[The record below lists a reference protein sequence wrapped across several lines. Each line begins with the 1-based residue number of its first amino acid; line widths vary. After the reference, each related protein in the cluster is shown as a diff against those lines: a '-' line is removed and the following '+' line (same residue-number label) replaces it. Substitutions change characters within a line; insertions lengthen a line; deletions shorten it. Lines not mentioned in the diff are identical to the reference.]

1 MQRPQQR
8 PAAASVYCSYWLSPR
23 FALSRHTDLFSH
35 PLATLLPALYH
46 LWRVRNSLRVSRLFC
61 IFSPV
66 HFLTLPYTNAGSL
79 HPQSAL
85 VACENTHFSP
95 LPCPALPLTAA
106 HGPYTPFHS
115 HLNSIVHAFNSTSPM
130 NPLGKAARLRTTA
143 VLTLL
148 APLLFSPNYS
158 TLIVSF
164 NPHLLFPFFL

>member
-8 PAAASVYCSYWLSPR
+8 PAAASVYCSYWLSLR

-35 PLATLLPALYH
+35 TLPSLLPALYH
-46 LWRVRNSLRVSRLFC
+46 LWRVRNSLRVSCLFC
-61 IFSPV
+61 IFSPA

-79 HPQSAL
+79 HLQTAL

-95 LPCPALPLTAA
+95 FPCPALTLTAA
-106 HGPYTPFHS
+106 HGLYTPFHS
-115 HLNSIVHAFNSTSPM
+115 HLNSLVHALNSILPM

-148 APLLFSPNYS
+148 APCSSPQT
-158 TLIVSF
+158 TL
-164 NPHLLFPFFL
+164 P